1 MRWSHGAWAAGSAA
15 PRCVESRRALYLER
29 GEEAPM
35 KMFAA
40 GCVVAVLGTV
50 AVQFASSATSTRT
63 SGIPARVKALESK
76 VKKLTTSVNAL
87 KLQSACLGVQGVTQF
102 GNPAAGQGYVY
113 TNDGG
118 ATLAITTGFDAP
130 ASRADP
136 SFH

>member
-1 MRWSHGAWAAGSAA
+1 
-15 PRCVESRRALYLER
+15 
-29 GEEAPM
+29 M

-130 ASRADP
+130 ASGQAP
-136 SFH
+136 SFYAATVNAACITSRAFKLGHGVTAHRTAALQAP